1 MRIYYTHKFRHHYL
15 SPSNEDLTDYPTEN
29 KLLENMRIPSCIQ
42 NDWHRIGTLVTKY
55 GKGKCRAGKLQ
66 SNRIPR
72 CTEMGN
78 IPMKSGKLSLQTTEP
93 YRRIS
98 ERELDC
104 SCPLLQS
111 CNLISFGSVVPES
124 SAGTVSEVW
133 ILGLPFYSFII
144 EYQHVGYSLSSIEN
158 QCQNFHTHESAYC
171 LHGYKYTDYQY
182 YTLYSF

>member
-1 MRIYYTHKFRHHYL
+1 
-15 SPSNEDLTDYPTEN
+15 
-29 KLLENMRIPSCIQ
+29 MRIPSCTQ
-42 NDWHRIGTLVTKY
+42 NGWHRIGTLVTKY

-111 CNLISFGSVVPES
+111 CNLISFGSLVPES

-133 ILGLPFYSFII
+133 ILGLPFYSFSV
-144 EYQHVGYSLSSIEN
+144 EYQHVGYSLSGIEN
-158 QCQNFHTHESAYC
+158 QCQSFPMHESVYY
-171 LHGYKYTDYQY
+171 LHSYKYADYQHHR
-182 YTLYSF
+182 LYSF